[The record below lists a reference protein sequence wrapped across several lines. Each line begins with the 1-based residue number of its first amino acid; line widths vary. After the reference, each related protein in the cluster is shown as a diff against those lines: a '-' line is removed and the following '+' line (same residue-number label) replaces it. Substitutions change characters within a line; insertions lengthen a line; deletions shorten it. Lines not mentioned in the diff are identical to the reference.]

1 MYKKILNA
9 DADLLFTHQQQR
21 ELQKPNPVILDNIAR
36 TEMYLTN
43 TFAQIQ
49 QEGIYGLLLSTRSV
63 LLEAC
68 PIMAGK
74 NCLTE
79 LTLQHLLGSIIE
91 ASATRII
98 LVHHQPMKTMPI
110 SKEHQHRAA
119 QIKNQLLDY
128 SLLLDDFFLITKT
141 DNSHYPINTTSLAR
155 LGWV

>member
-21 ELQKPNPVILDNIAR
+21 EFEKPNPVVLDNIAR

-43 TFAQIQ
+43 TFAHVKQT
-49 QEGIYGLLLSTRSV
+49 GLYGLMLSTRST

-68 PIMAGK
+68 PIITGE

-79 LTLQHLLGSIIE
+79 LTLQHVLGSMIE

-98 LVHHQPMKTMPI
+98 LVHHQPITTKPI
-110 SKEHQHRAA
+110 TNEHQHRAA
-119 QIKNQLLDY
+119 QIKNQLLEY
-128 SLLLDDFFLITKT
+128 SLWLDDFFLINRT
-141 DNSHYPINTTSLAR
+141 DNKSYPINTTSFAR